1 MSQKTVGE
9 VLKAL
14 KLCGSGYHNGACE
27 ECPFLK
33 ECMPGDEDVL
43 LAAAADTI
51 KNLLSV
57 NAETVARMYQI
68 AELLQDGNITVFV
81 IVHSWREGREVYRI
95 NISRFRASDLDK
107 LGKTVF
113 LRRPAAEKAM
123 RRLQH
128 GHK

>member
-1 MSQKTVGE
+1 MSKKTVDE

-14 KLCGSGYHNGACE
+14 RLCGSEYHNGACE

-33 ECMPGDEDVL
+33 ECLPGDNDILV
-43 LAAAADTI
+43 AAAAETI
-51 KNLLSV
+51 RTLLSV
-57 NAETVARMYQI
+57 NAKPLARMHQI
-68 AELLQDGNITVFV
+68 TELLQDGNITVFV
-81 IVHSWREGREVYRI
+81 IIHRWREGREEYRI
-95 NISRFRASDLDK
+95 NTSRFRASDLDK

-113 LRRPAAEKAM
+113 LKKPAAEKAM

>member
-1 MSQKTVGE
+1 MSKKTVDE

-14 KLCGSGYHNGACE
+14 RLCGSEYHNGACE

-33 ECMPGDEDVL
+33 ECLPGDNDVL
-43 LAAAADTI
+43 VAEAAETVRT
-51 KNLLSV
+51 LLSV
-57 NAETVARMYQI
+57 NAETLARMYQI

-81 IVHSWREGREVYRI
+81 IIHRWREGRKEYRI
-95 NISRFRASDLDK
+95 KTSRFRASDLDK

-113 LRRPAAEKAM
+113 LKKPAAEKAM